1 LFGDISVI
9 ATYYERLISG
19 VEKGF
24 VAALLRTFLGF
35 VSLLYLAAFY
45 LRKALYALR
54 IIRVRSLPCK
64 VISVG
69 NITLGGTGK
78 TPFVEYIARFIS
90 QRGVKTA
97 IISRGY
103 KQTGNAAADEVLLLK
118 ELIPEVPLYVGAR
131 RYLAGERAIRET
143 GAECIILDDGFAH
156 WRLARDL
163 DIILIDSLNPFG
175 HARIFPRGMLREPLS
190 GLARA
195 SIFVLTKIDHCPKD
209 VIGALRNYLGKSH
222 PQVPQILTRHKPTHL
237 EKIPG
242 RENVPLEFLKGKKI
256 TAFCG
261 IGNPQGF
268 HGVLKQLGAEVA
280 SFEIFSD
287 HFRYSEK
294 ILSAIEKNSLLLKSE
309 ALITTHKDAVKV
321 RWYKFSMPVF
331 SLEIEIEVAENADE
345 LAQTI
350 TTVLQNSTSE
360 ELHNA

>member
-1 LFGDISVI
+1 
-9 ATYYERLISG
+9 
-19 VEKGF
+19 
-24 VAALLRTFLGF
+24 
-35 VSLLYLAAFY
+35 
-45 LRKALYALR
+45 
-54 IIRVRSLPCK
+54 
-64 VISVG
+64 
-69 NITLGGTGK
+69 
-78 TPFVEYIARFIS
+78 
-90 QRGVKTA
+90 
-97 IISRGY
+97 
-103 KQTGNAAADEVLLLK
+103 
-118 ELIPEVPLYVGAR
+118 
-131 RYLAGERAIRET
+131 
-143 GAECIILDDGFAH
+143 
-156 WRLARDL
+156 
-163 DIILIDSLNPFG
+163 
-175 HARIFPRGMLREPLS
+175 
-190 GLARA
+190 
-195 SIFVLTKIDHCPKD
+195 

-280 SFEIFSD
+280 SFDIFSD
-287 HFRYSEK
+287 HFGYSEK